1 MLEWFTHNGLSLNPT
16 KTEVLNIGTRNGV
29 GLMKD
34 VPFVQVAGC
43 QIKPAD
49 DIKSLGVT
57 LDCHLSF
64 DKHVD
69 LVCKSTSYHI
79 RALRHIRAS
88 ITFDMAKTVAHAI
101 VGSKLDYCNSLLAG
115 MTSTNLNKL
124 QRIQNSLARV
134 VTGKRKFD
142 NITPV
147 LKELHWLPI
156 ARRID
161 YKLATIVYKTRA
173 TQEPQYLNSLLID
186 YVPGRNLR
194 SMNQQRLTVPRY
206 QTETASRR
214 FSVCAPR
221 VWNSLPLDVRN
232 SVSIASFRK
241 NLKTYYFGVA
251 YKDK

>member
-1 MLEWFTHNGLSLNPT
+1 M
-16 KTEVLNIGTRNGV
+16 
-29 GLMKD
+29 
-34 VPFVQVAGC
+34 
-43 QIKPAD
+43 
-49 DIKSLGVT
+49 
-57 LDCHLSF
+57 
-64 DKHVD
+64 
-69 LVCKSTSYHI
+69 CKSTSYHI

-194 SMNQQRLTVPRY
+194 SMSQQRLTVPRY

-221 VWNSLPLDVRN
+221 VWNNLPLDVRN

>member
-1 MLEWFTHNGLSLNPT
+1 MAS
-16 KTEVLNIGTRNGV
+16 
-29 GLMKD
+29 GLMKA

-88 ITFDMAKTVAHAI
+88 ITFGMAKTVAHAI

-134 VTGKRKFD
+134 ITGKRKFD
-142 NITPV
+142 KITPM
-147 LKELHWLPI
+147 LKELH
-156 ARRID
+156 
-161 YKLATIVYKTRA
+161 
-173 TQEPQYLNSLLID
+173 
-186 YVPGRNLR
+186 
-194 SMNQQRLTVPRY
+194 
-206 QTETASRR
+206 
-214 FSVCAPR
+214 
-221 VWNSLPLDVRN
+221 
-232 SVSIASFRK
+232 
-241 NLKTYYFGVA
+241 
-251 YKDK
+251 

>member
-1 MLEWFTHNGLSLNPT
+1 MQPRSSITPLDKLDKCSCAVLEWFTHNGLSLNPT

-142 NITPV
+142 NITPA

-194 SMNQQRLTVPRY
+194 SM
-206 QTETASRR
+206 S
-214 FSVCAPR
+214 
-221 VWNSLPLDVRN
+221 
-232 SVSIASFRK
+232 K
-241 NLKTYYFGVA
+241 
-251 YKDK
+251 